1 MGEEN
6 EEELGIELRLIYI
19 FNAISELPDVF
30 ATSVKIVQHR
40 CTSLFQD
47 AFVLYFA
54 LSFPWCAALISLYPS
69 WHWDFVSYREKL
81 EEEGRQYGTGKLV
94 LNTQGTWLL
103 FSSC

>member
-54 LSFPWCAALISLYPS
+54 LSFP
-69 WHWDFVSYREKL
+69 
-81 EEEGRQYGTGKLV
+81 
-94 LNTQGTWLL
+94 
-103 FSSC
+103 